1 LLNRDHDI
9 GASFIAKNGHD
20 PRHLMVLESCWEN
33 GEDTNETPKP
43 ANGRHPFF
51 DGEVWDD

>member
-1 LLNRDHDI
+1 
-9 GASFIAKNGHD
+9 
-20 PRHLMVLESCWEN
+20 MVLESCWEN